1 MKVNASWLVFERYAT
16 QSLDKD
22 GMFFVLLEIS
32 ISLLLIGDCSRNF
45 SGSREWEPSSSYLSG
60 WVGGGGRGGGGEGG
74 RQDKDIIMTT
84 RVSSEYLKSQSQLKQ
99 LLEE

>member
-1 MKVNASWLVFERYAT
+1 MKVNVKYAT

-22 GMFFVLLEIS
+22 GLFLFC
-32 ISLLLIGDCSRNF
+32 LIRDCSRNF
-45 SGSREWEPSSSYLSG
+45 SGSRECEPSSSYLSG
-60 WVGGGGRGGGGEGG
+60 RVGGEGG
-74 RQDKDIIMTT
+74 GRQGKDIIMTT